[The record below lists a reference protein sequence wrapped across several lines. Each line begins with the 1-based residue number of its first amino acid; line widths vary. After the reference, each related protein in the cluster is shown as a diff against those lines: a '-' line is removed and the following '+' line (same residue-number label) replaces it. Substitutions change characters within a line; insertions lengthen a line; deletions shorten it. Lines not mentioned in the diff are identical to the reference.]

1 MESFKN
7 YLLKSIEVKKKILED
22 ENLLFLINKAADTI
36 LNAFKKGKT
45 LFLCGNGGSFS
56 DACHLAA
63 EFTGKFFFDRKP
75 LKAIVLGAN
84 PSHTT
89 AVGNDYGFDQI
100 FSRELEALGEEGDVL
115 IGISTSGNSLNVI
128 NAIKVAKRKNIK
140 TIAFLGKG
148 GGKLKDLVDIPIIV
162 PSNLTPHIQEAH
174 ITLGHFICYYIE
186 KKLFGAEK

>member
-1 MESFKN
+1 M
-7 YLLKSIEVKKKILED
+7 
-22 ENLLFLINKAADTI
+22 
-36 LNAFKKGKT
+36 
-45 LFLCGNGGSFS
+45 
-56 DACHLAA
+56 
-63 EFTGKFFFDRKP
+63 
-75 LKAIVLGAN
+75 KAIVLGAN

-128 NAIKVAKRKNIK
+128 NAIKIAKRKNIK

-148 GGKLKDLVDIPIIV
+148 GGKLRDLVDIPIVV
-162 PSNLTPHIQEAH
+162 PSNLTPHIQEVH

-186 KKLFGAEK
+186 EKLFGAEK